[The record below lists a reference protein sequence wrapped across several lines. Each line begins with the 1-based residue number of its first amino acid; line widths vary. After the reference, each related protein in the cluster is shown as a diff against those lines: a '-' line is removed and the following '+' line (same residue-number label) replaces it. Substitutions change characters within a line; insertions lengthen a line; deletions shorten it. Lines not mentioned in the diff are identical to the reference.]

1 MILRLSSSKSRVIV
15 LPLAFVCAVLLSYFS
30 IRNALAAHYVGLES
44 REGYEQAARLEP
56 KNFENWQGLGRY
68 FQYNL
73 EDLDTAR
80 AIQAYT
86 VALSLN
92 PRSADTWAAMGA
104 AYEAGGNIP
113 AARDAFLHAKNAYP
127 ISPDISW
134 RYGNFLLRQGE
145 TDAAFLEIRRAVELE
160 PQRGAEAL
168 SRALRAEP
176 NLDLVLDRVLPPL
189 KDAYVSAIAGQTDEA
204 HIANA
209 VQVWNR
215 LAALHPKL
223 KLENYS
229 FALVGAL
236 LQEKQVAEAHRIW
249 EQAVDF
255 AGLGDL
261 REPTGSVLWDGG
273 FESGVSGSGFAW
285 KFPEGA
291 QGVQF
296 SIDHR
301 EKHSGNQ
308 SLRLLFNGRYNLHLL
323 GPCIEVPV
331 QPSTDYDFSA
341 WVRTSSITT
350 AQGIRFQLRS
360 LGTQDTS
367 TATTNDVRGTQ
378 PWTRV
383 ETPWSSG
390 NNVQE
395 MQVCVE
401 RSPSEYEV
409 DDKIRGMAWVD
420 DVALVPAAPVPATA
434 EPRKP

>member
-1 MILRLSSSKSRVIV
+1 MILHLSSSKSRAIV
-15 LPLAFVCAVLLSYFS
+15 LAFALVCAVFLSYFS
-30 IRNALAAHYVGLES
+30 IRNAFAAHEIGLET
-44 REGYEQAARLEP
+44 REGYEHATRMEP
-56 KNFENWQGLGRY
+56 KNFENWLRLGRY
-68 FQYNL
+68 WQYSL
-73 EDLDTAR
+73 EDFNIAR

-86 VALSLN
+86 VAVSLN
-92 PRSADTWAAMGA
+92 PRSADTWADLGA
-104 AYEAGGNIP
+104 AYEAVGKIA

-127 ISPDISW
+127 LSPEISW

-145 TDAAFLEIRRAVELE
+145 MDAAFLEIRHSVEME

-189 KDAYVSAIAGQTDEA
+189 KDAYISAIVGQTDEG

-236 LQEKQVAEAHRIW
+236 LQEQQVAEAHSIW

-255 AGLGDL
+255 AGLGNL
-261 REPTGSVLWDGG
+261 PEPAGSVLWDGG
-273 FESGVSGSGFAW
+273 FESGVSGGGFAW
-285 KFPEGA
+285 TFPEGQA
-291 QGVQF
+291 VQF

-323 GPCIEVPV
+323 GPCIQAPV
-331 QPSTDYDFSA
+331 QPATDYDFSA
-341 WVRTSSITT
+341 WVRTLSITT
-350 AQGIRFQLRS
+350 EQGIRFQLRS
-360 LGTQDTS
+360 LGTQDAS

-378 PWTRV
+378 AWTRV

-390 NNVQE
+390 KDVEE

-401 RSPSEYEV
+401 RLPSQEV
-409 DDKIRGMAWVD
+409 DDKIQGMAWVD
-420 DVALVPAAPVPATA
+420 DVALVPAAP